1 MEKNVFVGYLKCWFL
16 SPDGQTYTWQTKP
29 TYEYQWISVI
39 FPVVPVIMLQETFP
53 KLFVTAFV
61 FLKLG
66 SVIQFLGGV
75 THQFWPAHP
84 LVSHNNGFTSMERS
98 VQMDLAVFNQA
109 DGHLLNPDSQYVERK
124 YLMWQQVLLSALV
137 FRLTFTGGRAKTHTI
152 ATLLDWI
159 SKNTRT
165 CMLLCS
171 VGK

>member
-1 MEKNVFVGYLKCWFL
+1 MLILVPRCSNLYVTNQTNLWVSVDECHISCCTRYNVTGNI
-16 SPDGQTYTWQTKP
+16 SQTFCDC
-29 TYEYQWISVI
+29 IC
-39 FPVVPVIMLQETFP
+39 F
-53 KLFVTAFV
+53 

-66 SVIQFLGGV
+66 SVIQFFWGV

-84 LVSHNNGFTSMERS
+84 LVSHNNRFTSMERS

-124 YLMWQQVLLSALV
+124 YLMWQQVLLSVLV
-137 FRLTFTGGRAKTHTI
+137 FRLTFTGGWAKTHTI
-152 ATLLDWI
+152 ATGLDWI

-171 VGK
+171 AGK

>member
-1 MEKNVFVGYLKCWFL
+1 MLILFPRWSNLYVTNKTNLRVSVDTCHISCCSRYNVTGNI
-16 SPDGQTYTWQTKP
+16 SQTFCDCICFFK
-29 TYEYQWISVI
+29 IRVSNSI
-39 FPVVPVIMLQETFP
+39 F
-53 KLFVTAFV
+53 
-61 FLKLG
+61 
-66 SVIQFLGGV
+66 SGV

-124 YLMWQQVLLSALV
+124 YLMWQQVLLSVLV
-137 FRLTFTGGRAKTHTI
+137 FRLTFTGDRAKTHTI
-152 ATLLDWI
+152 ATVLNWI

-171 VGK
+171 AGK